1 MRIAVS
7 AVLVLGLTACA
18 EFWELNSQNPALKL
32 PPADASEYA
41 PYEKPGTGAISGQA
55 FLVTTSGDAKKAAG
69 KEITCD
75 PATSL
80 SRRWWNEAKVYQK
93 INARLPDDPKFLAMR
108 KTVTGDAE
116 GRFAFDNLP
125 AGDYLIR
132 TTVQWEPLH
141 CGELGYSYCS
151 AQAGAVGGLVHLNAG
166 EKKNVIFG
174 KDAVALP
181 ELTKK

>member
-1 MRIAVS
+1 MRIALT
-7 AVLVLGLTACA
+7 AVLMVGLSGCA
-18 EFWELNSQNPALKL
+18 EFWEMNSQNPALKL

-41 PYEKPGTGAISGQA
+41 PYEKSGNASISGQA

-69 KEITCD
+69 KEVTCD

-80 SRRWWNEAKVYQK
+80 SRRWWNDARVYERIQP
-93 INARLPDDPKFLAMR
+93 RMPDDPKFLSMR
-108 KTVTGDAE
+108 KTVTADAD
-116 GRFAFDNLP
+116 GRFTFDNLP

-132 TTVQWEPLH
+132 TTIEWEPLH
-141 CGELGYSYCS
+141 CGEPGYSYCS
-151 AQAGAVGGLVHLNAG
+151 KQAGAVGGLVHVNAG

-181 ELTKK
+181 DWTKK